1 MAIKQPD
8 DENRPSRA
16 PDGAQIQAKL
26 GPEMPG
32 DIRTKPS
39 LGSSPGIGAAVPG
52 FLGRL
57 FAGATTNVS
66 TQTEL
71 QNGPQ
76 NGRVNGLSPALEPP
90 TDDPSGLPV
99 IPGRPVKA
107 DATPDVMMSNLPE
120 GYLKNLMARAQSG
133 DDVALELLG
142 GNFPGASGTDNEAV
156 RKRKEKEAQ
165 EDFYRDALRRMLEDI
180 DRRMEELAQ
189 RIADLKH
196 EIEGIKAE
204 LKEIAERHASR
215 QLMLEHFYKNGD
227 FSLDREGRLKNKK
240 WEEELRLIELRTGK
254 KIDRNDPQSVFFA
267 LRREEEYAEEYRKN
281 RQHRLGEAEKELTEA
296 EIAFDEESVK
306 KESLQQN
313 EIGSLTEETKR
324 ISTIDLNASSQQIQ
338 GGSLTNSYNKK
349 ASGDIED
356 AEFSDDLINPKSK
369 PSNLPRNGI

>member
-8 DENRPSRA
+8 DENRQSRA

-39 LGSSPGIGAAVPG
+39 LGPSPGLGAAVPG

-71 QNGPQ
+71 QNG
-76 NGRVNGLSPALEPP
+76 RVNGPKNGLGPVLEPP

-142 GNFPGASGTDNEAV
+142 GNFPGASGTDNESV

-165 EDFYRDALRRMLEDI
+165 EDFYHDALRRMLEDI
-180 DRRMEELAQ
+180 DRQMEALAQ
-189 RIADLKH
+189 
-196 EIEGIKAE
+196 
-204 LKEIAERHASR
+204 EIAE
-215 QLMLEHFYKNGD
+215 LEIEIEQRRKELAELREREAEIERALQYYIKNGD
-227 FSLDREGRLKNKK
+227 FELDQEGHLKNKK
-240 WEEELRLIELRTGK
+240 WEEELRLFEQRTGQK
-254 KIDRNDPQSVFFA
+254 VDRNDPREVFVA
-267 LRREEEYAEEYRKN
+267 LHSQNADIVKLEK
-281 RQHRLGEAEKELTEA
+281 EAENDIDGLHRKIDTRKTKLN
-296 EIAFDEESVK
+296 D
-306 KESLQQN
+306 LQQN
-313 EIGSLTEETKR
+313 RNQALGLSDNQIKESTPTKQSVSDNSLRFLDQLDSLPGVAPSEETSELDKD
-324 ISTIDLNASSQQIQ
+324 STPNNQEVSV
-338 GGSLTNSYNKK
+338 
-349 ASGDIED
+349 
-356 AEFSDDLINPKSK
+356 PK
-369 PSNLPRNGI
+369 PNLGR